1 MTIRFFLISIF
12 LCATFLT
19 KGQGQELFRYAD
31 SLFATKNF
39 LEASIEY
46 ERVIFNQ
53 SDNDLLN
60 KAKYK
65 KGLCYR
71 HLSRYEDALDEVNR
85 ISLFNIADTMK
96 TKVLYEKAFNSLLNE
111 NYQEALMHIKRINE
125 EQLNQS
131 TYNNILPLKILIL
144 NHSRNW
150 EEAEKTFKQWIESLS
165 YTQIEKENW
174 KDSVT
179 EFYSESNLP
188 KNYSEEKA
196 RNLSRFIPGAGHSY
210 AGHTFEGIGNFML
223 NGAAVGLGVHQI
235 WHGFYFTGYIG
246 GLGVFYKTYFGGME
260 RAAYLANKEK
270 DKEMAEF
277 NVNCSRFVKKVLHY
291 QSSSLNPKRK

>member
-1 MTIRFFLISIF
+1 MIIRYFLISIF
-12 LCATFLT
+12 LCGAFLT
-19 KGQGQELFRYAD
+19 KGQEQKIFVAD
-31 SLFATKNF
+31 SLFAKKDF

-53 SDNDLLN
+53 SDNSLIN

-71 HLSRYEDALDEVNR
+71 HLNRYEDALGELNRVN
-85 ISLFNIADTMK
+85 LFNIADTMK
-96 TKVLYEKAFNSLLNE
+96 TKVLYEKAFNLMLNE
-111 NYQEALMHIKRINE
+111 NFQEALMNIRRINE
-125 EQLNQS
+125 EQLSKS

-144 NHSRNW
+144 NHTRNW
-150 EEAEKTFKQWIESLS
+150 EKAHKTFNQWIESLS

-179 EFYSESNLP
+179 EFYAESNLP

-210 AGHTFEGIGNFML
+210 AGHTLEGIGNFML
-223 NGAAVGLGVHQI
+223 NGATVGFGIHQI
-235 WHGFYFTGYIG
+235 WYGFYFTGYIA
-246 GLGVFYKTYFGGME
+246 GLGVFYKSYFGGME

-270 DKEMAEF
+270 DKEMTEF
-277 NVNCSRFVKKVLHY
+277 NTKCSGFIKKLLRF
-291 QSSSLNPKRK
+291 QTTSLNP